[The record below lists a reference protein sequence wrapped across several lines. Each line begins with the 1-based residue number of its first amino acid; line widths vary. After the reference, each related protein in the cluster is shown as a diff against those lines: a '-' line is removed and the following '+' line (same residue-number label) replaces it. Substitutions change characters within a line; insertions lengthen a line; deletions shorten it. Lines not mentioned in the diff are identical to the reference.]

1 MFVYIMGNH
10 LLPLFRQHLYLTS
23 LSIVKAFSVKSNHFP
38 SKMSDFPKKLTFF
51 DQNILKIS
59 QASKKDQETLFFYLV
74 I

>member
-1 MFVYIMGNH
+1 M
-10 LLPLFRQHLYLTS
+10 
-23 LSIVKAFSVKSNHFP
+23 KAFSVKSNHFP

-59 QASKKDQETLFFYLV
+59 QASKKDQETLLFYLV